1 MKIKL
6 IGGPNH
12 GEEVQGSASKFI
24 IPVVYE
30 HASYKGKI
38 NCFDPFCKKEKPH
51 EHDNYSANFNRIY
64 NLVSWFVGGK
74 EVTEYHYAGE
84 E

>member
-1 MKIKL
+1 MIKL

-12 GEEVQGSASKFI
+12 GQTVEANTPTFI

-30 HASYKGKI
+30 HASYKGKTK
-38 NCFDPFCKKEKPH
+38 CLDPFCKKEKSH
-51 EHDNYSANFNRIY
+51 DHDNYTANFNRIY
-64 NLVSWFVGGK
+64 NLVTWFVNGE
-74 EVTEYHYAGE
+74 EVAEYHYQGE